1 MVGIIEQS
9 TGLEEV
15 LKLGAPMLESRIAV
29 AEYRLR
35 VEIVSELFKLGADT
49 SDASVSK
56 IIDGLPKDVLYAELA
71 KRA

>member
-1 MVGIIEQS
+1 
-9 TGLEEV
+9 
-15 LKLGAPMLESRIAV
+15 MLESRIAV